1 MPLKIFGLLIGVF
14 AVSLLLTGLIRRYA
28 LDYALL
34 DHPNARSSHTH
45 PTPTGGGAALAL
57 GFFLAI
63 GALRYWEL
71 LSGDVSWTL
80 LGGGVLIT
88 CIGAWDDI
96 APMVAKWRLLA
107 QWLAALWAVY
117 CIGAPTSLNLGIY
130 TLELGW
136 AAYPLWVLGVIW
148 VTNLY
153 NFMDGIDGLAGT
165 QAVTAGLGGGIL
177 LWGFNA
183 PGLALAS
190 LALAA
195 ASGGFLIWNWPRAR
209 IFMGDAGSGMLGFSF
224 AVLALAGERDHTMP
238 AAVWAILLA
247 LFILD
252 ASYTLLARLLRGE
265 AWYHAHRS
273 HAYQRLVQ
281 TGIPHR
287 RVTLWALFINVV
299 VLWPAAGI
307 IWRYPGLLPWV
318 LAGVVLAGWLVWW
331 GVRSR
336 FSNP

>member
-14 AVSLLLTGLIRRYA
+14 AVSWLLTGLIRRYA
-28 LDYALL
+28 LGHALL

-45 PTPTGGGAALAL
+45 PTPTGGGAAIAL
-57 GFFLAI
+57 SFFLAV
-63 GALRYWEL
+63 GALHYWGML
-71 LSGDVSWTL
+71 NGDASWAL
-80 LGGGVLIT
+80 LGGGVLVVF
-88 CIGAWDDI
+88 IGAWDDI
-96 APMVAKWRLLA
+96 TPIVAKWRLLA
-107 QWLAALWAVY
+107 HLLAALWAVY
-117 CIGAPTSLNLGIY
+117 CIGAPVSLNLGIY

-136 AAYPLWVLGVIW
+136 IAYPFWVLAVMW
-148 VTNLY
+148 LTNLY

-165 QAVTAGLGGGIL
+165 QAITAGLAGGVL
-177 LWGFNA
+177 LWWLNA
-183 PGLALAS
+183 PGLAGAS

-224 AVLALAGERDHTMP
+224 AVLALAGERGHAMP
-238 AAVWAILLA
+238 AAVWVILLA

-281 TGIPHR
+281 AGIPHR
-287 RVTLWALFINVV
+287 RVTLWALLINVV
-299 VLWPAAGI
+299 VLWPATGI
-307 IWRYPGLLPWV
+307 IWAYPGLLLWM
-318 LAGVVLAGWLVWW
+318 LAVVAIAGWLLWW
-331 GVRSR
+331 GMRSK